1 MKQPEYLR
9 STKALT
15 PLLNTDAFY
24 ISTEK
29 DPPSPLAGSFSC
41 RQLPAARPLGVPYAQ
56 GRRPCVFCGLPSV
69 DCGLRSFPSP
79 VCDFVGDAQ
88 RASRFRIG
96 VVSQT
101 GPQGHHPHIRQC
113 QPLVASISSRILYIT
128 GYMIGGSWFV
138 KACHYTRMGCDKLSL
153 AGRLNQVGPY
163 AQGRRPCVFCGLP
176 SADCGLRP
184 ALISIACM

>member
-29 DPPSPLAGSFSC
+29 DPPSP
-41 RQLPAARPLGVPYAQ
+41 
-56 GRRPCVFCGLPSV
+56 GRVFFLPSAV
-69 DCGLRSFPSP
+69 SSQQLAVSRQSP
-79 VCDFVGDAQ
+79 VLW
-88 RASRFRIG
+88 ASRFRIG

-113 QPLVASISSRILYIT
+113 QPLAASISSRILYIT

-163 AQGRRPCVFCGLP
+163 AQGRWPCVF
-176 SADCGLRP
+176 CGLRP
-184 ALISIACM
+184 ALISIACMRFRRGRPKGRPASG